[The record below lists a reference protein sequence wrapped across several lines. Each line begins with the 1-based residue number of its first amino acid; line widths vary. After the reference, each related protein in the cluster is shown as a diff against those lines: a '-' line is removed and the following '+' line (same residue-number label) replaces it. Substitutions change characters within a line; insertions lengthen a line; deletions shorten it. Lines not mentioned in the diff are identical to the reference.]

1 MPMSKVESR
10 QLDLA
15 GCVPVDD
22 SIQAW
27 RSVVESARHGVRM
40 TLWRGGVL
48 NPESEPPSGLNTPPH
63 QGVILTPSGSGPDW
77 LEHQFFPRLS
87 SIC

>member
-27 RSVVESARHGVRM
+27 RPVVESARHEVRM
-40 TLWRGGVL
+40 TL
-48 NPESEPPSGLNTPPH
+48 
-63 QGVILTPSGSGPDW
+63 
-77 LEHQFFPRLS
+77 
-87 SIC
+87 